1 LEDAMKKVDLAFPE
15 FLFIVATR
23 AALGAG
29 AALLATR
36 RCSRQGRQRLGA
48 ALFGI
53 GVATTVP
60 ALIFVF
66 GRDRAPVPPAAEERE
81 NPTAT

>member
-1 LEDAMKKVDLAFPE
+1 MKKVDLAFPE

-36 RCSRQGRQRLGA
+36 RCNRQSRQRLGA
-48 ALFGI
+48 VLFSI
-53 GVATTVP
+53 GVATTVS

-66 GRDRAPVPPAAEERE
+66 GGDREPVPPATEDRGTV
-81 NPTAT
+81 TAT

>member
-1 LEDAMKKVDLAFPE
+1 MKKVDLEFPE

-36 RCSRQGRQRLGA
+36 RCNRKSRQRLGA
-48 ALFGI
+48 ALFGV
-53 GVATTVP
+53 GVVTTVP
-60 ALIFVF
+60 ALVF
-66 GRDRAPVPPAAEERE
+66 LFGGERTPVPPAAEDRGTV
-81 NPTAT
+81 TAS

>member
-1 LEDAMKKVDLAFPE
+1 MKKVDLAFPE

-36 RCSRQGRQRLGA
+36 RCNRQVRQRLGA
-48 ALFGI
+48 VLFGV

-60 ALIFVF
+60 ALVF
-66 GRDRAPVPPAAEERE
+66 LFGEDRRSRTQAKVAKA
-81 NPTAT
+81 TAS

>member
-1 LEDAMKKVDLAFPE
+1 MKKVDLEFPE

-23 AALGAG
+23 AVLGAG

-48 ALFGI
+48 ALFGV
-53 GVATTVP
+53 GVVTTVP
-60 ALIFVF
+60 ALMFLF
-66 GRDRAPVPPAAEERE
+66 GRDRRPIPPGADV
-81 NPTAT
+81 T

>member
-1 LEDAMKKVDLAFPE
+1 MKKVDLAFPE

-36 RCSRQGRQRLGA
+36 RCSRQGRQRLGV

-53 GVATTVP
+53 GVLTTFP

-66 GRDRAPVPPAAEERE
+66 GGDRAPVPPASEDRE
-81 NPTAT
+81 TVTAS

>member
-1 LEDAMKKVDLAFPE
+1 MKKVDLEFPE

-48 ALFGI
+48 VLFGV
-53 GVATTVP
+53 GVVTTVP
-60 ALIFVF
+60 ALVF
-66 GRDRAPVPPAAEERE
+66 LFGGDREPTPPAAEDRGTV
-81 NPTAT
+81 TAS

>member
-1 LEDAMKKVDLAFPE
+1 MKKVDLAFPE

-36 RCSRQGRQRLGA
+36 RCNRQGRQRLGA
-48 ALFGI
+48 VLFGV
-53 GVATTVP
+53 GVVTTVP
-60 ALIFVF
+60 ALFFVF
-66 GRDRAPVPPAAEERE
+66 GGDRAPVPPAAEDRGTV
-81 NPTAT
+81 TAS

>member
-1 LEDAMKKVDLAFPE
+1 MKKVDLAFPE

-23 AALGAG
+23 AVLGAG

-53 GVATTVP
+53 GVVTTVP
-60 ALIFVF
+60 ALVF
-66 GRDRAPVPPAAEERE
+66 LFGKERAPVRPAADDRDA
-81 NPTAT
+81 AT

>member
-1 LEDAMKKVDLAFPE
+1 MKKVNLAFPE

-48 ALFGI
+48 ALFGV
-53 GVATTVP
+53 GVVTTVP
-60 ALIFVF
+60 ALVF
-66 GRDRAPVPPAAEERE
+66 LFGKDRPRVRPAAENRE
-81 NPTAT
+81 TAT

>member
-1 LEDAMKKVDLAFPE
+1 MKKVDLAFPE

-36 RCSRQGRQRLGA
+36 RCNRQGRQRLGA
-48 ALFGI
+48 VLFGI

-66 GRDRAPVPPAAEERE
+66 GGDREPVPPAAEDRGSV
-81 NPTAT
+81 TAS

>member
-1 LEDAMKKVDLAFPE
+1 MKKVDLAFPE

-48 ALFGI
+48 VLFSV
-53 GVATTVP
+53 GVVTTVP
-60 ALIFVF
+60 ALVF
-66 GRDRAPVPPAAEERE
+66 LFGGDREPAPPAQDDHGTS
-81 NPTAT
+81 TAS

>member
-1 LEDAMKKVDLAFPE
+1 MKKVDLAFPE

-48 ALFGI
+48 VLFSV
-53 GVATTVP
+53 GVVTTVP
-60 ALIFVF
+60 ALYLPSA
-66 GRDRAPVPPAAEERE
+66 GRGGVSCTLP
-81 NPTAT
+81 